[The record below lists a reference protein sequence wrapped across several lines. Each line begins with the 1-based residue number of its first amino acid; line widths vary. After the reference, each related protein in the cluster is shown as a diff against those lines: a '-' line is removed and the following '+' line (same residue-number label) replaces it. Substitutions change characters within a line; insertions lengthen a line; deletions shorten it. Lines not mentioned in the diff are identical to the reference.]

1 MQNHSL
7 VLGDPEIT
15 ANMYCSFAY
24 LYWEGCLICSIY
36 ICGNF
41 WVTHGTRFEDDA
53 IRIFLYTVVK
63 YSSMVNWL
71 FESLSNAWLLNEMVS
86 HWVCAPMKR
95 CIMY

>member
-41 WVTHGTRFEDDA
+41 WSPRRASGKCEFALKVHLT
-53 IRIFLYTVVK
+53 
-63 YSSMVNWL
+63 L
-71 FESLSNAWLLNEMVS
+71 FS
-86 HWVCAPMKR
+86 APVGAVLPR
-95 CIMY
+95 DPVLQEECRRDLA